1 MLLRKSKED
10 TIKNKSMTKS
20 IDMDQLK
27 HLYYR
32 QKKSAFEVAE
42 IFGCSPAVIYG
53 RMKKHGMQCRS
64 YSESQ
69 KIRYA
74 QVGLNLDITEIV
86 HLYFQERLTLVEVG
100 IRLGVSSCSIRRRLI
115 AAGYQMRKRGASRY
129 PYQSSGSRFTDA
141 DFTEMERLYCQAE
154 WSSAEIASRYNCSG
168 LTVREHLKRRGVRL
182 RTTQEAQALRRK
194 KETERN
200 SDSRRLPPEQ
210 VTPERIL
217 QLRNEEHLTIDAIAG
232 RCSLSNLEVYNIL
245 QEMGGI

>member
-1 MLLRKSKED
+1 M
-10 TIKNKSMTKS
+10 IKS

-27 HLYYR
+27 HLYYH

-86 HLYFQERLTLVEVG
+86 HLYFQERLTLIEVG
-100 IRLGVSSCSIRRRLI
+100 IRLGVSGYSIRRRLI

-141 DFTEMERLYCQAE
+141 DLAEMERLYCQAG
-154 WSSAEIASRYNCSG
+154 WSSTEIASRYNCSG

-182 RTTQEAQALRRK
+182 RTTKEAQALRRK
-194 KETERN
+194 KETERR
-200 SDSRRLPPEQ
+200 SVGHPRLGSVSPLPPEQ

-217 QLRNEEHLTIDAIAG
+217 QLRNEEYLTIDAIAG
-232 RCSLSNLEVYNIL
+232 RCSLSNLEVYTIL

>member
-1 MLLRKSKED
+1 M
-10 TIKNKSMTKS
+10 IQS

-27 HLYYR
+27 YLYYH
-32 QKKSAFEVAE
+32 QKKSAFEVAKY
-42 IFGCSPAVIYG
+42 FGCSAAVIYG
-53 RMKKHGMQCRS
+53 RMKKHGLQRRS
-64 YSESQ
+64 CSESQ

-74 QVGLNLDITEIV
+74 QIGLSLDITEIV

-100 IRLGVSSCSIRRRLI
+100 IRLGVSSNSIRRRLI
-115 AAGYQMRKRGASRY
+115 AAGYQMRKQGASRY
-129 PYQSSGSRFTDA
+129 PYQSSGSHARFTDA
-141 DFTEMERLYCQAE
+141 DLAEMERLYCQAE
-154 WSSAEIASRYNCSG
+154 WSSAEIASRYNCSAV
-168 LTVREHLKRRGVRL
+168 TVREHLKRRGVRL
-182 RTTQEAQALRRK
+182 RTTKEAQALRRK

-200 SDSRRLPPEQ
+200 PMGHPRLGSVSPLPPEQ